1 MQSHG
6 TTRADERRVRSLQT
20 SNLQNDGPSHAGPN
34 TPRSYAPRDPEA
46 CLLTCLLRD
55 HLDDFIARCDD
66 ENHRPLPRFVQRQLR
81 AITTCGDLGH
91 GFVRLECN
99 RCRGPRVVPFS
110 CKVRLC
116 PSCAGRRMNEQAAHL
131 LDRVL
136 PHVPY
141 RQWVLTL
148 PGELARVVAFDA
160 DLATAIFGV
169 FADEVGRWQRE
180 RADKGGFAAA
190 ETGCLLEIQRF
201 ADGARLYPHAHALV
215 PDGVFVAGADGQPV
229 RFIRQDPPSDE
240 DVAHVVSRVEHRLTR
255 VLGRWR
261 ARVSMDSDDDDIL
274 PACADVPP
282 TELVRLLGHNQ
293 GHERRPAPKKPL
305 CARSPGGL
313 ELHAEVTIVAHDRK
327 GLERLCRY
335 LSRPPIPQDRLERR
349 ADGKYVLSLKRTW
362 KGGVKAV
369 VFEPLDLIARLA
381 ALVPAPY
388 LALRRFHGVFA
399 PHHHLRARIVPTPSA
414 DSAVPAIPLAP
425 ERPGRMRW
433 ADLLMRVWAIDALK
447 CPHCGGR
454 MRPIAAIHAPDA
466 ITAILAAVQ
475 SDKWSVRATGPPD
488 PDRQLVLD
496 AA

>member
-1 MQSHG
+1 
-6 TTRADERRVRSLQT
+6 
-20 SNLQNDGPSHAGPN
+20 
-34 TPRSYAPRDPEA
+34 
-46 CLLTCLLRD
+46 LRD

-66 ENHRPLPRFVQRQLR
+66 DHRPLPRFVERQLR
-81 AITTCGDLGH
+81 ALTTCGDLTH
-91 GFVRLECN
+91 GFVRLECT

-131 LDRVL
+131 VDRVL

-160 DLATAIFGV
+160 DLATAVFGV
-169 FADEVGRWQRE
+169 FADELARWQRE
-180 RADKGGFAAA
+180 RAHDVGLAAP
-190 ETGCLLEIQRF
+190 ETGCVLEIQRF

-215 PDGVFVAGADGQPV
+215 PDGVFAASPDGQHV

-240 DVAHVVSRVEHRLTR
+240 DVAHVVSRVEQRLTR

-261 ARVSMDSDDDDIL
+261 ARRQPDSDDDNIL
-274 PACADVPP
+274 PACAEVPP
-282 TELVRLLGHNQ
+282 TELVRLLGENQ
-293 GHERRPAPKKPL
+293 GHARRPAPKKPL
-305 CARSPGGL
+305 CAKSPGGL
-313 ELHAEVTIVAHDRK
+313 ELHAEVTIAARDRN

-335 LSRPPIPQDRLERR
+335 LSRPPVPQDRLERR
-349 ADGKYVLSLKRTW
+349 GDGKFVLSLKRTW

-369 VFEPLDLIARLA
+369 VFEPHALIARLA

-388 LALRRFHGVFA
+388 LQLRRFHGVFA
-399 PHHHLRARIVPTPSA
+399 PHHHLRSVIVPTPTV
-414 DSAVPAIPLAP
+414 DGAVPVAP
-425 ERPGRMRW
+425 KRPKQMSW

-447 CPHCGGR
+447 CPYCGGR
-454 MRPIAAIHAPDA
+454 MRLIAAIHDPDA
-466 ITAILAAVQ
+466 ITAILAAVH
-475 SDKWSVRATGPPD
+475 SDKWSSRATGPPD